1 MATEL
6 VDVHADLEALRK
18 LYGLLQ
24 NSSGDGTQEVRKFQ
38 AKFDSYIY
46 IYLICEIFISVICW

>member
-24 NSSGDGTQEVRKFQ
+24 NSSEDGTQEVRKFQ

-46 IYLICEIFISVICW
+46 IYLISEIFISV